1 MRGAITRSIIF
12 TWPWNYPIAQGLAV
26 AGFAGVRP
34 GTPARERLTHASLVE
49 RTNGVEP
56 WDTEAAWNKEAAWAQ
71 SETLVPAAKT
81 IAAIVAITLSGWWP
95 NFFFEA
101 QPAYAADL
109 TAAMPADASLLD
121 PLPLLPIAALAAFLE
136 RGGGR
141 SAPVRAA
148 ESHAD
153 VPGARYYSAEEDL
166 PSAESLDASG
176 LVCYPS
182 WGAGYDERD
191 SWICL
196 PTQARS

>member
-1 MRGAITRSIIF
+1 MRGALTKSIIF

-26 AGFAGVRP
+26 AGFAGIRP
-34 GTPARERLTHASLVE
+34 GTPTRDRLTHASPVE

-56 WDTEAAWNKEAAWAQ
+56 WDTEAAWAQ
-71 SETLVPAAKT
+71 SESITLSAKT

-95 NFFFEA
+95 NFFFDA

-121 PLPLLPIAALAAFLE
+121 PSLPLLPVAALAAFLE
-136 RGGGR
+136 GGGWR
-141 SAPVRAA
+141 SAPVRAI
-148 ESHAD
+148 ESRAD